1 MSENMLFCLGEG
13 SSESKGAGYQKS
25 YQIFNQQVEKEE
37 WNKIKK
43 ALPDIKL
50 PLNVWVD
57 KKDMTDD
64 EKDNNSVYKEIG
76 GFLRTLTY
84 KDAWK
89 KWWEDSKKSD
99 REAITGLKY
108 FKADIFKGIT
118 GIEIKDELD
127 LSGEEVEVTIKGK
140 KYTAVIK

>member
-1 MSENMLFCLGEG
+1 MLFCLGEG
-13 SSESKGAGYQKS
+13 LAESKGTGYQKS
-25 YQIFNQQVEKEE
+25 YQIFNQQVDKDE
-37 WNKIKK
+37 WNKVKGG
-43 ALPDIKL
+43 LPDIKL

-64 EKDNNSVYKEIG
+64 EKNNDSVYKEIG

-89 KWWEDSKKSD
+89 KWWSEAKKSD
-99 REAITGLKY
+99 KEDITGLKY
-108 FKADIFKGIT
+108 FKSDIFKSIT
-118 GIEIKDELD
+118 GIEVKDELD

-140 KYTAVIK
+140 KYTAVIR

>member
-1 MSENMLFCLGEG
+1 MLFCLGEG
-13 SSESKGAGYQKS
+13 SSELKGAGYQKS
-25 YQIFNQQVEKEE
+25 YQIFNQQVDSSK
-37 WNKIKK
+37 WNRVKK

-76 GFLRTLTY
+76 GFLRTLNY
-84 KDAWK
+84 ENSWK
-89 KWWEDSKKSD
+89 KWWSEAKQSD
-99 REAITGLKY
+99 KDAITGLKY

-118 GIEIKDELD
+118 GIEIKDESD

-140 KYTAVIK
+140 KYTAVIKEAKP